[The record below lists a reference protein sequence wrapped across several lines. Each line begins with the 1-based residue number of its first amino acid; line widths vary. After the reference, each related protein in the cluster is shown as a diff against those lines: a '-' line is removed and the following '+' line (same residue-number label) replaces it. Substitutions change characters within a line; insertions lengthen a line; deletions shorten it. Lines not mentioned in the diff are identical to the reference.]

1 MAEDHSVEEEAAAET
16 IETIV
21 ADVAEDEETKEAAAA
36 EAVSAIARKTMEA
49 NTEG

>member
-1 MAEDHSVEEEAAAET
+1 M
-16 IETIV
+16 
-21 ADVAEDEETKEAAAA
+21 ADVAEDEEAKEAAAA